1 MMTRSRRFEG
11 KVAFV
16 TGAARG
22 QGRVEAVQLA
32 SEGAD
37 IIAVDICRRLEYP
50 VYPGAT
56 PADLAQTVAEVEAQG
71 RRIVAVEADVRD
83 YQALQRALADGVD
96 ELGGL
101 DIVIANAGICSAATT
116 WEHALEQWQETID
129 VNLTGVFHT
138 VKAAVPILLE
148 QGRGGAIV
156 MTSSVAGL
164 RGVPFGAAYV
174 ASKHGVVGLCRTL
187 ANELGQHRIRVN
199 TVHPAGV
206 NTEMQPAE
214 MQELIAAHAET
225 LGPIFMNALPDT
237 MSEPEDIAATVL
249 WLASEEA
256 RHITG
261 SQIPVDMG
269 TLIR

>member
-1 MMTRSRRFEG
+1 MAPTRRFEG
-11 KVAFV
+11 KTAFI

-22 QGRVEAVQLA
+22 QGRAEALLLA

-37 IIAVDICRRLEYP
+37 IIALDICKP
-50 VYPGAT
+50 FDSPTYPGAT
-56 PADLAQTVAEVEAQG
+56 PSDLATTVEEVEALGQ
-71 RRIVAVEADVRD
+71 RIVAHQADVRD
-83 YQALQRALADGVD
+83 FDALQQALAQGVA

-116 WEHALEQWQETID
+116 WEHSLGQWQEIID

-148 QGRGGAIV
+148 QDRGGAIV

-164 RGVPFGAAYV
+164 RGLPFSAAYS
-174 ASKHGVVGLCRTL
+174 ASKHGVVGLCKTL

-206 NTEMQPAE
+206 NTEMQPME
-214 MQELIAAHAET
+214 MQQMIADHAAT

-237 MSEPEDIAATVL
+237 MSEPEDIAATVA
-249 WLASEEA
+249 WLASAEA

-261 SQIPVDMG
+261 AQIPVDMG

>member
-1 MMTRSRRFEG
+1 MTSTRRFEG
-11 KVAFV
+11 KIAFI

-22 QGRVEAVQLA
+22 QGRAEAVRLA

-37 IIAVDICRRLEYP
+37 IIAVDICKSLEYP
-50 VYPGAT
+50 AYPGAT
-56 PADLAQTVAEVEAQG
+56 PDDLAVTVKEVEALG
-71 RRIVAVEADVRD
+71 RRIVAREVDVRD
-83 YQALQRALADGVD
+83 FDALQQALSEGVA

-101 DIVIANAGICSAATT
+101 DIVVANAGVCTAATT
-116 WEHALEQWQETID
+116 WEHALEQWKETID
-129 VNLTGVFHT
+129 INLTGVFHT

-164 RGVPFGAAYV
+164 RGLPFVAAYS
-174 ASKHGVVGLCRTL
+174 ASKHGVVGLCKTL

-206 NTEMQPAE
+206 TTDMQPVEMQQ
-214 MQELIAAHAET
+214 MIADHAAT
-225 LGPIFMNALPDT
+225 LGPIFMNALPDEAT
-237 MSEPEDIAATVL
+237 DAEDIAGTVA
-249 WLASEEA
+249 WLLSDEA

-261 SQIPVDMG
+261 AQIPVDLG